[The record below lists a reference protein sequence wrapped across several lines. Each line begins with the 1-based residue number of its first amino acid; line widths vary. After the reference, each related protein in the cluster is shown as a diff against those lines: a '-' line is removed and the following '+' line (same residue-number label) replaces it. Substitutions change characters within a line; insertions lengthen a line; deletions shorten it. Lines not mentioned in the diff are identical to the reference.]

1 MLPPPRSFV
10 SRSGTVGGY
19 EVRGWRYVGET
30 AWHVKV
36 KPKGGR
42 REKAYL
48 VKDGEFNPQTA
59 TPMEA
64 IIVLDL
70 IELWETETESPD
82 SVPLLK
88 ARMKRGPPRIVWRS
102 PRAAV

>member
-1 MLPPPRSFV
+1 MQPPPRSFV

-19 EVRGWRYVGET
+19 EVRGWRYAGET

-36 KPKGGR
+36 KPKSGG

-48 VKDGEFNPQTA
+48 VRDGEFNPQTA

-64 IIVLDL
+64 IVVLDL
-70 IELWETETESPD
+70 IEQWETESPD
-82 SVPLLK
+82 ALPFVK
-88 ARMKRGPPRIVWRS
+88 AAG
-102 PRAAV
+102 

>member
-19 EVRGWRYVGET
+19 EVRGWRYAGET

-48 VKDGEFNPQTA
+48 VRDGEFNPQTA

-64 IIVLDL
+64 IVVLDL
-70 IELWETETESPD
+70 IEQWETESPD
-82 SVPLLK
+82 APPLLK
-88 ARMKRGPPRIVWRS
+88 ATV
-102 PRAAV
+102 

>member
-10 SRSGTVGGY
+10 RQSGAVGGY
-19 EVRGWRYVGET
+19 EVRGWRYLGET

-42 REKAYL
+42 YEKAYL
-48 VKDGEFNPQTA
+48 VRDGEFNPQTA

-70 IELWETETESPD
+70 IEQWERESPD
-82 SVPLLK
+82 TVPLVK
-88 ARMKRGPPRIVWRS
+88 
-102 PRAAV
+102 AAV